1 MVHLVSFPCRA
12 HVPPLETLLLQP
24 STLQVARLAPCLE
37 VEKRERDGRTY
48 HMSKKP

>member
-1 MVHLVSFPCRA
+1 MVHLVSFDPCRA

-37 VEKRERDGRTY
+37 VAT
-48 HMSKKP
+48 